1 MLPTQRRQAILAQ
14 VRQHSAVSADDL
26 ARQFGVSVETIR
38 RDLRRLGDKGLLD
51 RVYGGATRPAGRSSE
66 GSFAAR
72 SVRRMAAK
80 RAIARLAASF
90 VESGDTVIIDV
101 GTSAL
106 EVARALPAAFEG
118 RVLTNSVPAAMELS
132 ARREIGRASCRERV

>member
-38 RDLRRLGDKGLLD
+38 RDLRQARRQGPARPGL
-51 RVYGGATRPAGRSSE
+51 RRGHPPGRPSSE

-80 RAIARLAASF
+80 RAIARLAAS
-90 VESGDTVIIDV
+90 S
-101 GTSAL
+101 SN
-106 EVARALPAAFEG
+106 RATP
-118 RVLTNSVPAAMELS
+118 
-132 ARREIGRASCRERV
+132 